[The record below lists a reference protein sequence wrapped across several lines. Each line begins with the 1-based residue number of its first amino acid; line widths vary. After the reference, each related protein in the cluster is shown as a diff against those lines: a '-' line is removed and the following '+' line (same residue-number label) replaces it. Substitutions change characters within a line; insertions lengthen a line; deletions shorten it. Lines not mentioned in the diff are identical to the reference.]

1 MTPDQRRGA
10 DVGSAHT
17 VQAVIAGGGVAVA
30 DAHVIVELAAGS
42 GVAGDCLCFEDE
54 LDEALVVVPLVL
66 ERTRIGRG
74 LAADVRFDDPT
85 VSRRHALIVRG
96 PDGVVLFD
104 ERSRNGV
111 LVNGRRIASTRLE
124 HGDAIRIGHRL
135 LCYARLDAGE
145 GVGAA
150 APSVGLI
157 AA

>member
-17 VQAVIAGGGVAVA
+17 VQAVIAGGGVAV
-30 DAHVIVELAAGS
+30 DAPVIVELAAGS

-54 LDEALVVVPLVL
+54 LDEAIVVVPLVL

-96 PDGVVLFD
+96 PDGVLLF
-104 ERSRNGV
+104 
-111 LVNGRRIASTRLE
+111 
-124 HGDAIRIGHRL
+124 
-135 LCYARLDAGE
+135 
-145 GVGAA
+145 
-150 APSVGLI
+150 
-157 AA
+157 